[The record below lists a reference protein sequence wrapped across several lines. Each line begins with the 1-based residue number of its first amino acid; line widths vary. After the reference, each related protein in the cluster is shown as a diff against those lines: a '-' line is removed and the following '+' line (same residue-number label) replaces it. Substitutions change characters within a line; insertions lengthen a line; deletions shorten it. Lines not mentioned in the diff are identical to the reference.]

1 MDIATVLGLVGGTA
15 IVVAAIAMG
24 GSPKL
29 FFDVP
34 SILIVGGGT
43 LAATFIKFSMK
54 DVLNSVSVAMKTFI
68 VKLDPPEQVIEKM
81 VSLAQVA
88 KKEGLIALEKVQPDN
103 PFMGKAL
110 RFLADGYDEKLIQEV
125 LSKDIRLT
133 VQRHSIGQ
141 NVFKS
146 MGTSA
151 PAFGMIGTLVGLV
164 QMLSNM
170 SDPKNIGPAMAVAL
184 LTTLYGALLA
194 NLVFNPMADKLAL
207 RSQEEALI
215 KEIILESAIAMSQG
229 TSARVLE
236 EALKIYLAPKARE
249 KVKGEPAAAAAG
261 GKAR

>member
-1 MDIATVLGLVGGTA
+1 MDLATILGLVGGTG
-15 IVVAAIAMG
+15 IVVAAIIIG
-24 GSPKL
+24 GSASI
-29 FFDVP
+29 FFNVP
-34 SILIVGGGT
+34 SILIVVGGT
-43 LAATFIKFSMK
+43 LAATFIKFPMK
-54 DVLNSVSVAMKTFI
+54 DVLNSVSVAIKAFI
-68 VKLDPPEQVIEKM
+68 IKLEPPEQVIEKM

-88 KKEGLIALEKVQPDN
+88 KKEGLIALEKAEASD
-103 PFMGKAL
+103 PFMAKAM
-110 RFLADGYDEKLIQEV
+110 RFLADGYDERLIQEV

-133 VQRHSIGQ
+133 IQRHSVGQ

-194 NLVFNPMADKLAL
+194 NLVFNPIADKLAL
-207 RSQEEALI
+207 RSQEEALV
-215 KEIILESAIAMSQG
+215 KEIVLESAIAMSQG

-249 KVKGEPAAAAAG
+249 KTSAQAAPQPAGA
-261 GKAR
+261 KAK

>member
-1 MDIATVLGLVGGTA
+1 MDLATILGLVGGA
-15 IVVAAIAMG
+15 GIVIASIIIG
-24 GSPKL
+24 GSASI
-29 FFDVP
+29 FFNVP
-34 SILIVGGGT
+34 SILIVVGGT
-43 LAATFIKFSMK
+43 LAATFIKFPMK
-54 DVLNSVSVAMKTFI
+54 DVLNSVSVAIKAFI
-68 VKLDPPEQVIEKM
+68 VKLEPPEQVIEKM

-88 KKEGLIALEKVQPDN
+88 KKEGLIALEKAEASD
-103 PFMGKAL
+103 PFMAKAM
-110 RFLADGYDEKLIQEV
+110 RFLADGYDERLIQDV

-133 VQRHSIGQ
+133 IQRHSIGQ

-194 NLVFNPMADKLAL
+194 NLVFNPIADKLAL
-207 RSQEEALI
+207 RSQEEALV
-215 KEIILESAIAMSQG
+215 KEIVLESAIAMSQG

-249 KVKGEPAAAAAG
+249 RALAQAAAQPAG
-261 GKAR
+261 AKAK